1 MKTLYISDMD
11 GTLLD
16 NDGHV
21 APETT
26 RLLNEL
32 AACGVAF
39 SVATA
44 RTPATV
50 ECILEGTATA
60 DQLVVMTGATLWNRP
75 RGRFEGLRLL
85 PEKDAEVILDTFNR
99 SNLAPFCYALGSD
112 THLDVYHSAT
122 ELNAAEQKFVDLRR
136 NLRLKTFH
144 LGQKLPVELMDKL
157 VLFFAMGPR
166 DAIVG
171 VAEGLRQRTG
181 CFVSYYKD
189 TYSPD
194 TWLLEIFG
202 PGVSKAEGIERLK
215 RQTGA
220 EEVVVFGDNLN
231 DISMFK
237 VADVAVAVGNALPE
251 VKAAAD
257 IVIGPNT
264 DNSVARFIAEREGL
278 LKV

>member
-16 NDGHV
+16 NDGRV
-21 APETT
+21 APETS
-26 RLLNEL
+26 RLLNDL
-32 AACGVAF
+32 AERGIAF

-60 DQLVVMTGATLWNRP
+60 DHLVVMTGATIWNRQ

-85 PEKDAEVILDTFNR
+85 PEKDVRVIFDTFRR
-99 SNLAPFCYALGSD
+99 SSLSPFCYALGND
-112 THLDVYHSAT
+112 THLDVYHSAP
-122 ELNAAEQKFVDLRR
+122 ELNSAEQKFVELRR

-144 LGQKLPVELMDKL
+144 LGHACPEDLVNRL
-157 VLFFAMGPR
+157 VLFFAMGQR
-166 DAIVG
+166 DAIVE
-171 VAEGLRQRTG
+171 VAEELHKHTD

-202 PGVSKAEGIERLK
+202 PGVSKAEGIVRLK
-215 RQTGA
+215 EQLGA
-220 EEVVVFGDNLN
+220 DEVVVFGDNLN

-264 DNSVARFIAEREGL
+264 DNSVARFIADREGL
-278 LKV
+278 